1 MISILY
7 DTERCLDGLKLVDGF
22 FHPLSE
28 RREPVHV
35 VTADL
40 DDPVVLQFVNAR
52 DGDALVQFMSK
63 YSAGDLYT
71 PEDPPRTW
79 FAPSLSAAKIAD
91 MRDYVRQKLAR
102 AGSSDQVEALVSL
115 SEPRIETKATFHLR
129 DGKAQML
136 LRCHHLFDFMRLEVA
151 TIAVEGAKLVTCGH
165 CGNYFLAG
173 PGTSRRAD
181 ALHCS
186 DKCRVGAMRARK
198 KEGSK

>member
-22 FHPLSE
+22 FRPLSE

-52 DGDALVQFMSK
+52 DEDALVQFMSK

-71 PEDPPRTW
+71 QEDPPQTM
-79 FAPSLSAAKIAD
+79 FAPRLGATKIAD
-91 MRDYVRQKLAR
+91 MRDYLRRKLAST
-102 AGSSDQVEALVSL
+102 GSSDQVEALVAL

-136 LRCHHLFDFMRLEVA
+136 LRCHHLLDFMRMEVA
-151 TIAVEGAKLVTCGH
+151 TIAVEGAKLVTCGY
-165 CGNYFLAG
+165 CGNYFPTG
-173 PGTSRRAD
+173 PATSRRTD
-181 ALHCS
+181 AQYCS
-186 DKCRVGAMRARK
+186 DKCRVAAMRARK
-198 KEGSK
+198 KGGE